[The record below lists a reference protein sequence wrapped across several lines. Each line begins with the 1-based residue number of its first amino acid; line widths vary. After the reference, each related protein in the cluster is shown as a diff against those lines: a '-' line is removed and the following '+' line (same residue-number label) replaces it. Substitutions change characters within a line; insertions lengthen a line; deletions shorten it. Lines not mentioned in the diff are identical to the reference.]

1 MKRDLSNLRRY
12 IRDIIKVGKFKILI
26 AFLLMLCVAILSL
39 LQPQLILGI
48 IDKAIPDKN
57 KYILVRLIGLYV
69 LTSLIICV
77 FNYILRYIYSVIRR
91 TISVR
96 YKNELLNHLMSIPI
110 RLLKTKKSGEVLKVL
125 K

>member
-57 KYILVRLIGLYV
+57 KYILVFLSVNYLFGK
-69 LTSLIICV
+69 SL
-77 FNYILRYIYSVIRR
+77 SVKKKFSRKIA
-91 TISVR
+91 
-96 YKNELLNHLMSIPI
+96 LN
-110 RLLKTKKSGEVLKVL
+110 
-125 K
+125 